1 MNELSITQLADK
13 LFPKSRV
20 TEFAPYW
27 KECFEFAQI
36 NTPDRIAMF
45 LAQVG
50 HESAGF
56 TAFEEN
62 LNYTAVRLAQVWPGR
77 FARKDDKGKLM
88 RSSGQ
93 YVANDLA
100 VSLHRKPEAI
110 ANVVYANRYGNGST
124 ASGDGWR
131 YRGRGP
137 KQLTFKSNYRECT
150 RALWPLLSK
159 DFVEE
164 PDLLLEPKYGLWA
177 AVWFWKINR
186 LNRHADARN
195 VTSATKVIN
204 GGTNGL
210 DDRNKR
216 FLSAINWI
224 ETVHPAGMT

>member
-1 MNELSITQLADK
+1 
-13 LFPKSRV
+13 
-20 TEFAPYW
+20 
-27 KECFEFAQI
+27 
-36 NTPDRIAMF
+36 
-45 LAQVG
+45 
-50 HESAGF
+50 
-56 TAFEEN
+56 
-62 LNYTAVRLAQVWPGR
+62 
-77 FARKDDKGKLM
+77 
-88 RSSGQ
+88 
-93 YVANDLA
+93 LA

-224 ETVHPAGMT
+224 EIVHP